1 MNRII
6 PLNEVQ
12 ISLVEENIAVIN
24 TVIFKRIIYNNNTYG
39 LEYDD
44 LYQEGCLLLCKAAM
58 KYDEDKNC
66 SFKSFAYVVVLN
78 GLISYCRK
86 INKKNKDESLYVQ
99 TQKEM
104 SCTNLISHK
113 DLQEQIDE
121 CDIICFLEN
130 IKKQY
135 SGTTRLGIEALEWK
149 VKGFSGSEIAKIYN
163 VTPNNVGAWISRA
176 LKKLKKNSVFNLYM
190 GEFFKEKSL

>member
-6 PLNEVQ
+6 PLNKVQ

-190 GEFFKEKSL
+190 GELFKEKAL